1 MRNTIHM
8 KLIYLFL
15 GGSLLLT
22 ACNSADSSTT
32 TANAPSTAAPA
43 DASPLTPTPGV
54 DAENATTIQW
64 LDSTHQNLGKVN
76 EGQVVEIS
84 WRFKNTGT
92 KPLIISNV
100 SASCG
105 CTVPDK
111 PEQPIA
117 PGGEE
122 IIRARFDSKDRVGPQ
137 HKDVY
142 VEANTSGSRSTQ
154 LSFALEVVKK

>member
-1 MRNTIHM
+1 MRNTINM
-8 KLIYLFL
+8 KLFSILISS
-15 GGSLLLT
+15 SLIFA
-22 ACNSADSSTT
+22 ACNSNEANTSVGSETASATPSAITPEAGMDS
-32 TANAPSTAAPA
+32 ANVTS
-43 DASPLTPTPGV
+43 
-54 DAENATTIQW
+54 IQW
-64 LDSTHQNLGKVN
+64 LDSTHQNLGKIN

-92 KPLIISNV
+92 KPLIVSNV

-117 PGGEE
+117 PGAEE

-137 HKDVY
+137 RKDVY
-142 VEANTSGSRSTQ
+142 VEANTAGSRSSL

>member
-1 MRNTIHM
+1 MA
-8 KLIYLFL
+8 
-15 GGSLLLT
+15 
-22 ACNSADSSTT
+22 ACNSNEANTGNTT
-32 TANAPSTAAPA
+32 ETAAPA
-43 DASPLTPTPGV
+43 S
-54 DAENATTIQW
+54 TTSAINPEADTLNVTSIQW
-64 LDSTHQNLGKVN
+64 LDSTHQNLGKIN

-117 PGGEE
+117 PGVEE
-122 IIRARFDSKDRVGPQ
+122 TIRARFDSKDRVGPQ
-137 HKDVY
+137 RKDVY
-142 VEANTSGSRSTQ
+142 VEANTTGNRSAQ

>member
-1 MRNTIHM
+1 M
-8 KLIYLFL
+8 KIFSFLFA
-15 GGSLLLT
+15 GSVLLA
-22 ACNSADSSTT
+22 ACNSNNATPDTATEPTGT
-32 TANAPSTAAPA
+32 TALAEGAANVT
-43 DASPLTPTPGV
+43 S
-54 DAENATTIQW
+54 IQW
-64 LDSTHQNLGKVN
+64 LDSTHQNLGRIN

-92 KPLIISNV
+92 KPLVISNV

-122 IIRARFDSKDRVGPQ
+122 TIRAQFDSKDRVGPQ

-142 VEANTSGSRSTQ
+142 VEANTCGSPSTK

>member
-1 MRNTIHM
+1 MRNTINM
-8 KLIYLFL
+8 KLFSLLISS
-15 GGSLLLT
+15 SLLLA
-22 ACNSADSSTT
+22 ACNSNEANTGVATETT
-32 TANAPSTAAPA
+32 SATATAPA
-43 DASPLTPTPGV
+43 AANDSTNITS
-54 DAENATTIQW
+54 IQW
-64 LDSTHQNLGKVN
+64 LDSTHQDLGKIN

-92 KPLIISNV
+92 KPLIVTNV

-117 PGGEE
+117 PGAEE
-122 IIRARFDSKDRVGPQ
+122 TIRARFDSKDRVGPQ
-137 HKDVY
+137 RKDVY
-142 VEANTSGSRSTQ
+142 VEANTAGSRSSQ